1 MRHRISGRKLNR
13 KTSHRIALLKNMAKS
28 LIVHEQIE
36 TTLPKAKDLRPF
48 VEKILHSGKKND
60 LHSRR
65 RVFSYLRDNT
75 LVNKVFDV
83 LAKRYKNRNGGYVRV
98 LKSGFR
104 YGDSAPKAIIELV
117 DRDVTSKGLVDK
129 KRIEEEKKLEQNKLD
144 SGIDKTQSTEN
155 NTKDKSDSETL
166 KQSSASVSKK
176 KITKAEAS
184 TKIDKE
190 NKELTKDT
198 PKK

>member
-65 RVFSYLRDNT
+65 RVFSYLRDNS

-117 DRDVTSKGLVDK
+117 DRDVASKGLVDK
-129 KRIEEEKKLEQNKLD
+129 KRIEEQKKLEQNKLD

-155 NTKDKSDSETL
+155 ITKDKSDSETL
-166 KQSSASVSKK
+166 KQSSTSVSKK
-176 KITKAEAS
+176 KITKAEVS

-198 PKK
+198 SKK

>member
-65 RVFSYLRDNT
+65 RVFSYLRDNS

-117 DRDVTSKGLVDK
+117 DRDVASKGLVDK
-129 KRIEEEKKLEQNKLD
+129 KRIEEQKKLDQNKLD

-155 NTKDKSDSETL
+155 ITKDKSDSETL
-166 KQSSASVSKK
+166 KQSSTSVSKK
-176 KITKAEAS
+176 KITKAEVS

-198 PKK
+198 SKK